1 MEASDNGC
9 KLVMPVFSSDEL
21 ECIIRPVSMD
31 AAVHQFRYNVV
42 DTRAPKR
49 TVKTSPL
56 GMVVHTKNLDGL
68 CCERQDSWFFI
79 FQEVTLVNKP
89 QRMSHSRKSAKIVL
103 DDVTRALGLFLV
115 AEVGSQK
122 DDLVLQRRETACTG
136 VYSSFVSWCN
146 LTSLSLSDID
156 AL

>member
-1 MEASDNGC
+1 MEASKNGC

-21 ECIIRPVSMD
+21 ECIRLVSMD

-56 GMVVHTKNLDGL
+56 GMVVRTKNLDGL
-68 CCERQDSWFFI
+68 CCKRQDSWFFI

-89 QRMSHSRKSAKIVL
+89 QRMSHSRKSAKVVL
-103 DDVTRALGLFLV
+103 DDAHLAFSSSLKSARKKTTLLYSVARPHAL
-115 AEVGSQK
+115 
-122 DDLVLQRRETACTG
+122 
-136 VYSSFVSWCN
+136 VSTPP
-146 LTSLSLSDID
+146 L
-156 AL
+156 